1 MSSFDLLSLP
11 LELIGKIV
19 EHLPDAHKKP
29 LRLVCHD
36 LDGIVARQLF
46 SRIVLKY
53 SNYQPDLLPAQL
65 EALATR
71 STPIRKYV
79 RSLEIRGFSP
89 DSHLGVR
96 SRSRSMER
104 NTSRGSRSRSRGPL
118 AEEHIVNRGLL
129 AHLGLAIC
137 SLTKVESVWWQFGMN
152 DPEWAK
158 SVVMDALASLP
169 HLSSLK
175 ISLGGGSA
183 ASLRLEQLTNL
194 RHIVITGS
202 CPFYRELIIPGLR
215 TLIHNSPNL
224 QTLDV
229 DSGTYRVDT
238 ETCTLHDLL
247 TDITH
252 DSDTGNESSS
262 TSKASNHSSTP
273 QVFAP
278 LSLERLALRGW
289 CVRLDEYTL
298 PHLRFLKSL
307 SLYETLHP
315 HKDISNDLSDDAR
328 ISLVERVTP
337 YSSTPSEIFESL
349 RESSIR
355 ISSLSTDAVCP
366 SLLTYLSSY
375 SGLKKLVLTGAD
387 GPSGTKEESERLAE
401 TFYVEVLPLHRNTL
415 EVLVIEPRFEGG
427 WCFNSRNK
435 ETIGELKNLKSL
447 KLAVRGA
454 EVGIPATSPPREV
467 RGRDR
472 GKPKDAVWNLL
483 DTTTT
488 LPSLTHLTISSTES
502 DVSRYSSAAS
512 VLSPSSY
519 GHLYRVNR
527 EISKSVTTFG
537 PLDEGIEEA
546 NENEE
551 VGEELGKTA
560 EQTPTRA
567 SRSAVQH
574 RVITTPARDYIPR
587 YDKERGGVWFRSSM
601 MQGSHLEL

>member
-1 MSSFDLLSLP
+1 M
-11 LELIGKIV
+11 
-19 EHLPDAHKKP
+19 
-29 LRLVCHD
+29 
-36 LDGIVARQLF
+36 
-46 SRIVLKY
+46 
-53 SNYQPDLLPAQL
+53 
-65 EALATR
+65 ATMRERRR
-71 STPIRKYV
+71 SEGEGRRR
-79 RSLEIRGFSP
+79 RSLAMFVK
-89 DSHLGVR
+89 SHCSALSRHSNNLILILGVR

-104 NTSRGSRSRSRGPL
+104 NASRGSRSRSRGPL

-194 RHIVITGS
+194 RHIVITGC

-247 TDITH
+247 Y
-252 DSDTGNESSS
+252 
-262 TSKASNHSSTP
+262 
-273 QVFAP
+273 
-278 LSLERLALRGW
+278 
-289 CVRLDEYTL
+289 EYTL

-315 HKDISNDLSDDAR
+315 HKDVSNDLSDDAR
-328 ISLVERVTP
+328 ISLVERITP
-337 YSSTPSEIFESL
+337 YSSTPTEIFEAL

-401 TFYVEVLPLHRNTL
+401 TFYVEALPLHRNTL

-454 EVGIPATSPPREV
+454 EVGIPATSPPHEA

-472 GKPKDAVWNLL
+472 GKPKDAVRNLL

-502 DVSRYSSAAS
+502 DC
-512 VLSPSSY
+512 P
-519 GHLYRVNR
+519 
-527 EISKSVTTFG
+527 TFG

-551 VGEELGKTA
+551 GGEESGKTS
-560 EQTPTRA
+560 EHTPTRA

-574 RVITTPARDYIPR
+574 RVITTPARDYVPK

>member
-11 LELIGKIV
+11 PELIGKIV

-36 LDGIVARQLF
+36 LDGIVSRQLF

-71 STPIRKYV
+71 STSIRKYV

-104 NTSRGSRSRSRGPL
+104 NSRGSRSRSRGPL
-118 AEEHIVNRGLL
+118 AEEHVVNRGLL

-137 SLTKVESVWWQFGMN
+137 SLTKVESVWWQFGLN

-158 SVVMDALASLP
+158 SVVMDSLAALP
-169 HLSSLK
+169 HLSAIK

-194 RHIVITGS
+194 RHITITGS

-215 TLIHNSPNL
+215 TLIHSSPNL
-224 QTLDV
+224 QSLEV
-229 DSGTYRVDT
+229 DSGSYRVDT

-247 TDITH
+247 TDITV
-252 DSDTGNESSS
+252 DSDTGTDSS
-262 TSKASNHSSTP
+262 TSKSSRSRATRSVIP
-273 QVFAP
+273 P
-278 LSLERLALRGW
+278 LNLERLALRGW
-289 CVRLDEYTL
+289 CVRLDEHTL

-315 HKDISNDLSDDAR
+315 HHNVVTDLSDEAR
-328 ISLVERVTP
+328 ASLLERITP
-337 YSSTPSEIFESL
+337 YSSTPSEVFEAL
-349 RESSIR
+349 REASIR

-366 SLLTYLSSY
+366 SLLTYLASY
-375 SGLKKLVLTGAD
+375 SGLKKVVLTGAD
-387 GPSGTKEESERLAE
+387 GPSGTKEESERLAD
-401 TFYVEVLPLHRNTL
+401 TFYVDVLPLHRDTL
-415 EVLVIEPRFEGG
+415 EVLEIEPRFEGG
-427 WCFNSRNK
+427 WCFNAKNK
-435 ETIGELKNLKSL
+435 ETIGELKNLRSL

-454 EVGIPATSPPREV
+454 EVGIPATSPSREP

-472 GKPKDAVWNLL
+472 AKPKDAVWNLL
-483 DTTTT
+483 DTTTS

-512 VLSPSSY
+512 VLSPASY

-551 VGEELGKTA
+551 GGERAPDASES
-560 EQTPTRA
+560 TPTRP

-574 RVITTPARDYIPR
+574 RVITTPARDYVPR